1 MPDAAASAH
10 RERIHALLIVCVL
23 AVASMLVIAL
33 AGVAPA
39 RATASQMLGDVRGP
53 GERALIAAHRGG
65 GAVAPENTLPA
76 IERALRAGY
85 EYVEVD
91 LALSLDGHAV
101 LMHDKTVDRTT
112 DGHGKVADLTLAQLR
127 ELDAGSWFHA
137 GYAGTPV
144 PTADE
149 FLDLLVAEGGRALLD
164 LKGRWDA
171 GAVAKLAAGLSAR
184 GLTERVIVAGFD
196 ARTLA
201 ALVAEAP
208 ELSRMATLRTL
219 PPDVVEAARQF
230 GVSGVI
236 VDRREVARHPEIV
249 EELHDAGLRI
259 VVYTLNSDRQ
269 WGEVT
274 DLGVD
279 GIVTDDPVT
288 LDAWQRDALG
298 R

>member
-10 RERIHALLIVCVL
+10 LRIHALLTVCVL
-23 AVASMLVIAL
+23 ALASVLVIAL

-39 RATASQMLGDVRGP
+39 RATASQMLGDVRDP

-65 GAVAPENTLPA
+65 GAAAPENTLPA
-76 IERALRAGY
+76 IRAALQAGY

-91 LALSLDGHAV
+91 LALSADGHAV

-112 DGHGKVADLTLAQLR
+112 DGQGRVADLTLAELR
-127 ELDAGSWFHA
+127 ALDAGAWFGA
-137 GYAGTPV
+137 AYAGTPV

-149 FLDLLVAEGGRALLD
+149 VLDLLAAEGGRALLD

-171 GAVAKLAAGLSAR
+171 AAVAHLAAGLEAR
-184 GLTERVIVAGFD
+184 GLTDRVVAAGFD

-201 ALVAEAP
+201 ALVAAAP
-208 ELSRMATLRTL
+208 AVPRMTTLRTL
-219 PPDVVEAARQF
+219 PADVVDAARQF

-236 VDRREVARHPEIV
+236 VDRREVIRHPEVV
-249 EELHDAGLRI
+249 EQLHAEGLRI
-259 VVYTLNSDRQ
+259 VVYTLNSDQQ

-279 GIVTDDPVT
+279 GIVTDDPFT
-288 LDAWQRDALG
+288 LDAWQRAGG